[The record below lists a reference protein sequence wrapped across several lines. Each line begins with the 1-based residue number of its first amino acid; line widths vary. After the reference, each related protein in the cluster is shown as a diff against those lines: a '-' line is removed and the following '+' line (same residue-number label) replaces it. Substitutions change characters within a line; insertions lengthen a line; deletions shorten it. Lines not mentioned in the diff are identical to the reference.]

1 MLKIGLF
8 LIATI
13 AMYSL
18 NAQRIKSDDIE
29 YRYIKLPLTPLPTSI
44 QHYQSSIF
52 AAYEVENQKLLDKY
66 DADMEA
72 AEAEFQRA
80 TAEYPAKVKA
90 AEDKYTADLAEY
102 NKKSMAEKVVEK
114 QLLNENNK
122 PVKSIPSAPY
132 KKSVQ
137 KPVLKTSYDYNALS
151 STYLILDGYENN
163 SENAVKIEVTLNG
176 FEYTKP
182 KQVTEVKKIASTA
195 NGSTTTK
202 NVNYYNVEFTYR
214 HTMSVKV
221 TSPDGKELFYLTP
234 QELNTYKTYKSP
246 QSTTATAINEEQLV
260 KTYEEKILQ
269 ENLSFIND
277 LVNDRI
283 GFKRETRKSA
293 LSYIKAK
300 DDVYSD
306 MLIAFN
312 DGNSG
317 LKSLI
322 DDSDGAKNKLHKANQ
337 NWNTALNE
345 SDLNNKKARVDKD
358 VTMMIYFN
366 LLETS
371 FALADVAAAEKI
383 LETLNTMTISKSEK
397 QQKEDYEALI
407 TDLKKRI
414 AANKI

>member
-8 LIATI
+8 LVAAVAINTL
-13 AMYSL
+13 S
-18 NAQRIKSDDIE
+18 AQNVKSEDLE
-29 YRYIKLPLTPLPTSI
+29 YRYIKLPLTPLPSTI
-44 QHYQSSIF
+44 TNYQSSIT
-52 AAYEVENQKLLDKY
+52 AAFEAENQKKRDQY
-66 DADMEA
+66 EADMNA
-72 AEAEFQRA
+72 AEATFQKE

-90 AEDKYTADLAEY
+90 AEDKYTAELAEW

-137 KPVLKTSYDYNALS
+137 KPDLKTSYDYPALAG
-151 STYLILDGYENN
+151 TYLILDGFQNN
-163 SENAVKIEVTLNG
+163 TENAVKIEVILNG

-182 KQVTEVKKIASTA
+182 KQVTEVKKIVSTA
-195 NGSTTTK
+195 NGTSTSK
-202 NVNYYNVEFTYR
+202 DVNYYNVEFTYR

-221 TSPDGKELFYLTP
+221 TTADGKEVFFLSP
-234 QELNTYKTYKSP
+234 QELNTYTTYKSP
-246 QSTTATAINEEQLV
+246 QSTTSSAINEEQLV
-260 KTYEEKILQ
+260 KTHEEKILQ
-269 ENLSFIND
+269 ANLTFIND
-277 LVNDRI
+277 LVNDKI
-283 GFKRETRKSA
+283 GFKRETRKSS
-293 LSYIKAK
+293 LSYIKSK

-312 DGNSG
+312 DGKSG
-317 LKSLI
+317 LKSLV
-322 DDSDGAKNKLHKANQ
+322 DDSEGAKNKLHKANQ

-345 SDLNNKKARVDKD
+345 SDLNNKKARIDKE
-358 VTMMIYFN
+358 VTIMIYFN

-371 FALADVAAAEKI
+371 FGLSDVASADKI
-383 LETLNTMTISKSEK
+383 LESLNAMPLSNSERK
-397 QQKEDYEALI
+397 QKDVYDALI